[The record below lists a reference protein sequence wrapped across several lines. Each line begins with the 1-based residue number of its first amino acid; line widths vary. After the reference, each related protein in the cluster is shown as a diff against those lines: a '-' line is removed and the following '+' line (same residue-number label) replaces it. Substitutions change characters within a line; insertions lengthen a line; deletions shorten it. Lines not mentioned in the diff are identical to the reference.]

1 MGGLTARYVLSPVE
15 FDVLWAGLHLGPTP
29 VVLRLPS
36 AGRTHA
42 ERRHIEADAWA
53 ALRHRGLTGQQG
65 PQTGLVQLLRV
76 LAGADR
82 RLEVRAWSTSAVR
95 ALAAGGGGDTA
106 ALAVHGDDAVVVGPW
121 GSLSSA
127 ATAVLPPLA
136 PGPGRAANVPT
147 ASLVSALRSASGAGP
162 RADLVHHGD
171 IAEEAGPLTR
181 MLRGVRWRAQVGA
194 SVADR
199 WGSPRRCGQVLGV
212 LDGPRGRYLT
222 TRSRSDDGVDWTTV
236 APVDDRRLRLRVTA
250 LLAQAASDR

>member
-1 MGGLTARYVLSPVE
+1 MSGLTARYVLSPVE
-15 FDVLWAGLHLGPTP
+15 FDVLWAGLQLGPTP

-36 AGRTHA
+36 PGRTHA

-53 ALRHRGLTGQQG
+53 ALRHPGLTGPQG

-95 ALAAGGGGDTA
+95 ALAAGSGDTA
-106 ALAVHGDDAVVVGPW
+106 ALAVHSDDAVTVGPCA
-121 GSLSSA
+121 SLSSA

-147 ASLVSALRSASGAGP
+147 ASLVAALRSASGAGL
-162 RADLVHHGD
+162 RADLVDHGAT
-171 IAEEAGPLTR
+171 AEEAGPLTR

-194 SVADR
+194 VVADR
-199 WGSPRRCGQVLGV
+199 WGSPRRCGQVLGI
-212 LDGPRGRYLT
+212 LDGPRGRYLS
-222 TRSRSDDGVDWTTV
+222 TRSRSDDGADWTTV
-236 APVDDRRLRLRVTA
+236 APIDDRRLRHRVTA